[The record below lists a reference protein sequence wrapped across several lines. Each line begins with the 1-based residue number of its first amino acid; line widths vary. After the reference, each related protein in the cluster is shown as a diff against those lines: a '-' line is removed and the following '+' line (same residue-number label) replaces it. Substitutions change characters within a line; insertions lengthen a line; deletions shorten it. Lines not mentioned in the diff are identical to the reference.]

1 MGSLTKGGQNRRSFL
16 QSMERVGL
24 DYCSGDCIA
33 VEMNVS
39 VSHPKLVFPRT
50 LCGNHPSFHWL
61 CTCLCQN
68 EERRAIE

>member
-1 MGSLTKGGQNRRSFL
+1 MGSLTKGEQNRRSFL
-16 QSMERVGL
+16 QSVERVGL
-24 DYCSGDCIA
+24 DYCSGACIA

-50 LCGNHPSFHWL
+50 LCGNHPSFQWL